1 MVQSILVSLVSYWH
15 CSIMKNGT
23 VPLGTIPTVLK
34 ALVGMF
40 YITLWEARTATTTKT
55 RRTNNLSHMYRVE
68 ETSACDVAYLSG
80 MMIDSTSVLYPS
92 HQEIIK
98 SQCEPLEVGWNC

>member
-1 MVQSILVSLVSYWH
+1 
-15 CSIMKNGT
+15 MKNGM
-23 VPLGTIPTVLK
+23 VSLGTIPPVLEPV
-34 ALVGMF
+34 VGMF
-40 YITLWEARTATTTKT
+40 YLTLWKARTATTTKT
-55 RRTNNLSHMYRVE
+55 RTTNNLSHMYRVE
-68 ETSACDVAYLSG
+68 ETSAGDVAYLSG